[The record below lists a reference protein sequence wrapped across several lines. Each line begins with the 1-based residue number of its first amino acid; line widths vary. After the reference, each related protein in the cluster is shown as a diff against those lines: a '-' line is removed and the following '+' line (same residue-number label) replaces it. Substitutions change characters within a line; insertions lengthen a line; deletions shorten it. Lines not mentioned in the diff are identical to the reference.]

1 MSSAEKSEWVSVE
14 DYLANEAIASFKS
27 EYIDGWVR
35 AMTGATNR
43 HNQVKLNAVFHL
55 MRSLRGQPCKVWD
68 SDTKVRIQKSDR
80 CSFYYPDLQVVCD
93 SNPPSAVYQD
103 APVLIMEV
111 LSPSTRRYDL
121 DEKMMAY
128 LQIASLEYYVL
139 LEQHQPIA
147 IVMRRDGNAFV
158 REIIEGIDARIDLAR
173 IGCSL
178 AMQEIYEGIEFT
190 PTCVQE
196 TDPEYHVA

>member
-80 CSFYYPDLQVVCD
+80 
-93 SNPPSAVYQD
+93 
-103 APVLIMEV
+103 
-111 LSPSTRRYDL
+111 RYDL

-128 LQIASLEYYVL
+128 LQIASPEHLVL